1 MHGKKSFPF
10 FHTFLLPI
18 FDQQPKVPQPTHTN
32 RRRYTCICGL
42 LVAFHLHAC
51 GVYVCLMLYV
61 SITIESIKVTHYDWC
76 LCFAVVLFYWPLLCS
91 QILGSNSGLFL
102 FGRHILFLSLGHL
115 RGSFFSSLHCFGT
128 KINRVVTSKFDYWV
142 CLFFFVYSWWV
153 DKISMIYKMN
163 HLAITIQ
170 INESWVHQ
178 NHRVTMIAAKSAYSC
193 NLYHNITD

>member
-1 MHGKKSFPF
+1 MYMWAISCVSFACMWCICLFNVICFHYNRVDKGYTLRLMSLLCCCFILLTTSLLANTRKQLWFCFFLGGILYF
-10 FHTFLLPI
+10 FHWDI
-18 FDQQPKVPQPTHTN
+18 
-32 RRRYTCICGL
+32 
-42 LVAFHLHAC
+42 
-51 GVYVCLMLYV
+51 YV
-61 SITIESIKVTHYDWC
+61 
-76 LCFAVVLFYWPLLCS
+76 VVFS
-91 QILGSNSGLFL
+91 
-102 FGRHILFLSLGHL
+102 
-115 RGSFFSSLHCFGT
+115 SSLHCFGT